1 MISLII
7 SHIYYLKM
15 IYLINLS
22 NKLPNKANLII
33 EKYPTQQHQHKQI
46 TNNLKVPFYKTYLNK
61 LPIKSIHQII

>member
-33 EKYPTQQHQHKQI
+33 EKYPTQQHQYKQT
-46 TNNLKVPFYKTYLNK
+46 TNNLKVPFL
-61 LPIKSIHQII
+61 